1 MQKATTDSR
10 ACNPA
15 NTSAFR
21 NVSSTKG
28 AIPGDG
34 NGCLYRPVKEEDVN
48 VDLGNKFTPAIPP
61 PPCAGDNHVIDQSTL
76 VARSFYFGVAGAHAP
91 LCDKRLVV
99 LTNGQNANAN
109 FHMMTNFTTDP
120 NGTNASDARA
130 GADPEPGPVIG
141 LVSNDIYFERDPK
154 PRCEWERWRY

>member
-10 ACNPA
+10 AGNPA
-15 NTSAFR
+15 NPSGDKT
-21 NVSSTKG
+21 VSSAKG

-61 PPCAGDNHVIDQSTL
+61 PPCAGDDHTIDQSTL
-76 VARSFYFGVAGAHAP
+76 VQRSVYFGVAGAHAP

-99 LTNGQNANAN
+99 LNNSQNANADFN
-109 FHMMTNFTTDP
+109 MMTNFITDP
-120 NGTNASDARA
+120 NGANASDTRVGDVA
-130 GADPEPGPVIG
+130 
-141 LVSNDIYFERDPK
+141 
-154 PRCEWERWRY
+154 